1 MAKPINV
8 LILNQ
13 ISQNGLKRL
22 PAERYQVGKDVA
34 NADAI
39 MVRSADMHKME
50 IPASV
55 QAIGRAGAGT
65 NNIPVEEYTKAG
77 VVVFNS
83 PGANANAV
91 KELVLCGMLLAARG
105 VLPGIQWINQQ
116 SPSTPYADLN
126 QLMEHHK
133 KNFKGGELAGK
144 TIGVVGLGAIGA
156 LVADIAIQLGMK
168 VLGYDP
174 ALSVDAAWRVAN
186 QVEKQENI
194 TSLISRSD
202 YVSLHLPVLENTRN
216 LIDRKVINYF
226 KTGAV
231 LLNYSRDAI
240 VDDNALLD
248 GLNSGRLSCYVTD
261 FPTPALL
268 GHPKTILMPH
278 IGASTVEAQR
288 DVSIQMAEQI
298 VDALN
303 DKDVR
308 NAVNFPPIDPNALP
322 VVKPYLQL
330 SENLG
335 TIMAHLIDGRLQ
347 RVEVEYRGGDVAPHV
362 TPLTVALL
370 RGLLAPVLG
379 RDAVNYVNAP
389 LIASERGIL
398 VTQALNLT
406 ASEYTNLVSLRATT
420 DQGEHL
426 IAGTCFDGAEP
437 RIVQIDNFRIDAVP
451 SGTAVLI
458 SSRDV
463 PGVVGRVGTILGAN
477 YVNIAE
483 YRLGRTKAGDR
494 AMSFVN
500 LDNQVPEY
508 AMKALRDLPEVLWVK
523 QIVL

>member
-1 MAKPINV
+1 MYKV
-8 LILNQ
+8 QTFNQ
-13 ISQNGLKRL
+13 ISDKGLSRF
-22 PAERYQVGKDVA
+22 PHQTYQVGADVGTP
-34 NADAI
+34 DALL
-39 MVRSADMHKME
+39 VRSHVLTAEQLHPTLK
-50 IPASV
+50 AV
-55 QAIGRAGAGT
+55 ARAGAGT

-278 IGASTVEAQR
+278 IGASTDEAE
-288 DVSIQMAEQI
+288 DNCAVMA
-298 VDALN
+298 VDQLREFLEHGN
-303 DKDVR
+303 IR
-308 NAVNFPPIDPNALP
+308 NSVNFPN
-322 VVKPYLQL
+322 LQL
-330 SENLG
+330 ERSSGKRLAIVNQNVPGMLG
-335 TIMAHLIDGRLQ
+335 QILSILADRDINVMDMLNKSRGDIAYNLIDI
-347 RVEVEYRGGDVAPHV
+347 EGGISDDALADIRAINHV
-362 TPLTVALL
+362 IKV
-370 RGLLAPVLG
+370 
-379 RDAVNYVNAP
+379 
-389 LIASERGIL
+389 
-398 VTQALNLT
+398 
-406 ASEYTNLVSLRATT
+406 
-420 DQGEHL
+420 
-426 IAGTCFDGAEP
+426 
-437 RIVQIDNFRIDAVP
+437 
-451 SGTAVLI
+451 
-458 SSRDV
+458 
-463 PGVVGRVGTILGAN
+463 
-477 YVNIAE
+477 
-483 YRLGRTKAGDR
+483 
-494 AMSFVN
+494 
-500 LDNQVPEY
+500 
-508 AMKALRDLPEVLWVK
+508 
-523 QIVL
+523 